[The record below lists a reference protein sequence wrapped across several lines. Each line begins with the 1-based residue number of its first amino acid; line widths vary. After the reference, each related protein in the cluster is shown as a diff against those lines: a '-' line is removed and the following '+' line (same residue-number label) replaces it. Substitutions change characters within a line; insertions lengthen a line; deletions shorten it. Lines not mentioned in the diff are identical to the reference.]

1 MGSRR
6 VATLLRIG
14 GTAILAVLL
23 YVFARRL
30 DWEQLGHALR
40 HARLWLLAVATLL
53 FFTTL
58 LGKAIVWR
66 IVLAPANIVPLGH
79 LYRYTVLAFA
89 GSVLAPA
96 RAGELLRVL
105 ALKTRDGVP
114 ATDAFGAAV
123 TDKLLHAVSL
133 LALAA
138 PLPLLLPALPVWV
151 MDSMVAC
158 AAIAAGLLV
167 AIYIAVGRIARPGRR
182 VPRSW
187 LARTIAGMAAVRD
200 PKRLFASLGV
210 LALVWAADLATILAV
225 LRAVD
230 VTLAASG
237 ALFILFALNLAIALP
252 LTPANV
258 GTLQLGALVATR
270 FLGVPD
276 EPAVAFA
283 LLYHAIQIF
292 PLLIVA
298 FVLEFRL
305 MIPARVRGRL
315 AA

>member
-6 VATLLRIG
+6 LAMLLRIG
-14 GTAILAVLL
+14 GTVLLAILL
-23 YVFARRL
+23 YVLARRL
-30 DWEQLGHALR
+30 DWALLGHALR
-40 HARLWLLAVATLL
+40 HASPWPIIVATLL

-66 IVLAPANIVPLGH
+66 ILLAPANVVPLGH

-138 PLPLLLPALPVWV
+138 PLPLLLPALPAWV
-151 MDSMVAC
+151 DDSLAAC
-158 AAIAAGLLV
+158 AVIAAGVLV
-167 AIYIAVGRIARPGRR
+167 AIYIAVGRVNRIGARE
-182 VPRSW
+182 PRSW

-200 PKRLFASLGV
+200 PRRLAASLGV
-210 LALVWAADLATILAV
+210 LALVWAADLLTIITV
-225 LRAVD
+225 LRAVH
-230 VTLAASG
+230 VALPASG
-237 ALFILFALNLAIALP
+237 ALFILFALNLAIAVP
-252 LTPANV
+252 VTPANV
-258 GTLQLGALVATR
+258 GTLQLGALAATQL
-270 FLGVPD
+270 LGLPD
-276 EPAVAFA
+276 EPALAFA
-283 LLYHAIQIF
+283 LLYHAIQII
-292 PLLIVA
+292 PLLVVA